1 MSYNNLQSNHSK
13 RVTMNNLISL
23 LTAIVGPDY
32 IFSSNE
38 QVAEYNLGTFL
49 HKNNNKIVI
58 KPENTA
64 QVQQIVK
71 TINQYNLSNDDSNF
85 SISTV
90 SSGKNW
96 GYSAQEPS
104 FDNAILMKL
113 SRIKELDNYDD
124 KQGTIT
130 LTPGVT
136 QQDLYDYLQEQGGKF
151 WMDATGSSPECSIIG
166 NTMERGFGH
175 TEYGDHFNN
184 VCSFE
189 VILADG
195 SIINTGF
202 KQFSKNGVV
211 PVAADCYKWGI
222 GPYIDGLFSQSNFGI
237 VTKMTL
243 WLMPKPEHF
252 EAFFISI
259 KDEDKIADLID
270 ALQPLKLNGIIKSS
284 AHIGND
290 HKAIQALSFYP
301 WKKAK
306 NQTPLPESIKNTLK
320 KKFMVNAWSVSGAFY
335 GTKAE
340 VKVWKKILKQAIKG
354 VTTDIKFIDQS
365 TLSLAMK
372 FKGILSLFTGIDFN
386 TNIPL
391 LEKVFRLKQGIPTN
405 YFIPSTYW
413 RKKTPPKTIDG
424 LDPTQDNVG
433 LLWLAPIA
441 PIDGKHVKRMVEIIN
456 TIQIKYGYEP
466 GLSITLLTERTLDCV
481 VSLVFDRDIEGE
493 DIKALAC
500 HDEMFESLTNEGY
513 FPYRLS
519 SHAHESYNKIESSLI
534 PQLKKIKHALD
545 EKNILSPDKYG
556 I

>member
-1 MSYNNLQSNHSK
+1 
-13 RVTMNNLISL
+13 MNNLISL
-23 LTAIVGPDY
+23 LTNIVGTDY
-32 IFSSNE
+32 IFTTSQ
-38 QVAEYNLGTFL
+38 QVAKYNLGTFP

-58 KPENTA
+58 KPASTA

-71 TINQYNLSNDDSNF
+71 TVQQYNLSNEDSKF

-113 SRIKELDNYDD
+113 SRIKQLDNYDN

-136 QQDLYDYLQEQGGKF
+136 QQDLYDYLQQQGGKF
-151 WMDATGSSPECSIIG
+151 WMDATGSSPQCSIIG
-166 NTMERGFGH
+166 NTLERGFGH
-175 TEYGDHFNN
+175 TEYGDHFNH
-184 VCSFE
+184 VCNFE
-189 VILADG
+189 VIMADG

-222 GPYIDGLFSQSNFGI
+222 GPYIDGLFTQSNFGI

-259 KDEDKIADLID
+259 KDESKIADLID
-270 ALQPLKLNGIIKSS
+270 ALQPLKLNGTIKSS

-301 WKKAK
+301 WEKTK
-306 NQTPLPESIKNTLK
+306 NQTPLPESLKNTLK
-320 KKFMVNAWSVSGAFY
+320 KKFMINAWSVSGAFY

-340 VKVWKKILKQAIKG
+340 VRVWKKILKKAVKD
-354 VTTDIKFIDQS
+354 VTNDVKFIDQS
-365 TLSLAMK
+365 TLSLAIK
-372 FKGILSLFTGIDFN
+372 LKSILSFFTGIDFN

-391 LEKVFRLKQGIPTN
+391 LEKIFRLKQGIPTN
-405 YFIPSTYW
+405 HFIPSTYW
-413 RKKTPPKTIDG
+413 RKKTPPDTIDG

-441 PIDGKHVKRMVEIIN
+441 PIDGQHVKRMVEIIN
-456 TIQIKYGYEP
+456 AIQIKYSYEP

-481 VSLVFDRDIEGE
+481 VSLVYDRDIQGE
-493 DIKALAC
+493 DLKALAC
-500 HDEMFESLTNEGY
+500 HDEMFETLTNEGY

-519 SHAHESYNKIESSLI
+519 SHAHKAFSKIDSSLS
-534 PQLKKIKHALD
+534 PVLRSLKQHMD
-545 EKNILSPDKYG
+545 PESTLSPQKYN

>member
-1 MSYNNLQSNHSK
+1 
-13 RVTMNNLISL
+13 MNNLISL
-23 LTAIVGPDY
+23 LTNIVGTDY
-32 IFSSNE
+32 IFTTSQ
-38 QVAEYNLGTFL
+38 QVAKYNLGTFP

-58 KPENTA
+58 KPASTA

-71 TINQYNLSNDDSNF
+71 TVQQYNLSNEDSKF

-113 SRIKELDNYDD
+113 SRIKQLDNYDN

-136 QQDLYDYLQEQGGKF
+136 QQDLYDYLQQQGGKF
-151 WMDATGSSPECSIIG
+151 WMDATGSSPQCSIIG
-166 NTMERGFGH
+166 NTLERGFGH
-175 TEYGDHFNN
+175 TEYGDHFNH
-184 VCSFE
+184 VCNFE
-189 VILADG
+189 VIMADG

-222 GPYIDGLFSQSNFGI
+222 GPYIDGLFTQSNFGI

-259 KDEDKIADLID
+259 KDESKIADLID
-270 ALQPLKLNGIIKSS
+270 ALQPLKLNGTIKSS

-301 WKKAK
+301 WEKTK
-306 NQTPLPESIKNTLK
+306 NQTPLPESLKNTLK
-320 KKFMVNAWSVSGAFY
+320 KKFMINAWSVSGAFY

-340 VKVWKKILKQAIKG
+340 VRVWKKILKKAVKD
-354 VTTDIKFIDQS
+354 VTNDVKFIDQS
-365 TLSLAMK
+365 TLSLAIK
-372 FKGILSLFTGIDFN
+372 LKSILSFFTGIDFN

-391 LEKVFRLKQGIPTN
+391 LEKIFRLKQGIPTN
-405 YFIPSTYW
+405 HFIPSSYW
-413 RKKTPPKTIDG
+413 RKKTPPDTIDG

-441 PIDGKHVKRMVEIIN
+441 PIDGQHVKRMVEIIN
-456 TIQIKYGYEP
+456 AIQIKYSYEP

-481 VSLVFDRDIEGE
+481 VSLVYDRDIQGE
-493 DIKALAC
+493 DLKALAC
-500 HDEMFESLTNEGY
+500 HDEMFETLTNEGY

-519 SHAHESYNKIESSLI
+519 SHAHKAFSKIDSSLS
-534 PQLKKIKHALD
+534 PVLRSLKQHMD
-545 EKNILSPDKYG
+545 PESTLSPQKYN

>member
-1 MSYNNLQSNHSK
+1 
-13 RVTMNNLISL
+13 MNDLISL
-23 LTAIVGPDY
+23 LTTIVGTDY
-32 IFSSNE
+32 IFTSSE
-38 QVAEYNLGTFL
+38 QVAKYNLGTFP

-58 KPENTA
+58 KPASTE

-71 TINQYNLSNDDSNF
+71 SIHQYNLSNDDSQF

-113 SRIKELDNYDD
+113 SRIKQLDNYDN

-136 QQDLYDYLQEQGGKF
+136 QQELYDYLQQQGGKF
-151 WMDATGSSPECSIIG
+151 WMDATGASPQCSIIG
-166 NTMERGFGH
+166 NTLERGVGH
-175 TEYGDHFNN
+175 TEYGDHFNH
-184 VCSFE
+184 VCNFE

-202 KQFSKNGVV
+202 KQFSKKGVV

-222 GPYIDGLFSQSNFGI
+222 GPYIDGLFTQSNFGI

-259 KDEDKIADLID
+259 KDESKIADLID
-270 ALQPLKLNGIIKSS
+270 SLQPLKLNGIIKSS

-306 NQTPLPESIKNTLK
+306 NQTPLPESLKNTLK
-320 KKFMVNAWSVSGAFY
+320 KKFMINAWSVSGAFY

-340 VKVWKKILKQAIKG
+340 VRVWKKILKNAVKD
-354 VTTDIKFIDQS
+354 VTNDVKFIDQS
-365 TLSLAMK
+365 TLNLAIK
-372 FKGILSLFTGIDFN
+372 LKGILSLLTGIDFN
-386 TNIPL
+386 TNILL
-391 LEKVFRLKQGIPTN
+391 LEKIFRLKQGIPTN
-405 YFIPSTYW
+405 HFIPSTYW
-413 RKKTPPKTIDG
+413 RKKTPPDTIDG

-441 PIDGKHVKRMVEIIN
+441 PIDGQHVKRMVEIIN
-456 TIQIKYGYEP
+456 AIQIKYSYEP

-481 VSLVFDRDIEGE
+481 VSLVYDRDIQGE
-493 DIKALAC
+493 DLKALAC
-500 HDEMFESLTNEGY
+500 HDEMFEALTNEGY

-519 SHAHESYNKIESSLI
+519 SHAHKAFSEIDSSLS
-534 PQLKKIKHALD
+534 PVLKSLKQHMD
-545 EKNILSPDKYG
+545 PENSLSPKKYN